1 MGVDTLLALADAIGR
16 HALLLFLT
24 LLATLLLLVFAAW
37 AGHLQVLPRARAGLP
52 RPALLLLYALA
63 GFGIVVAAAAVFAEF
78 AEQLDPAGAMARA
91 DEALAASI
99 GVHAAPATLHV
110 FALLTH
116 LGDPAWLTLLGAG
129 VALWLWWRRQR
140 ALALGWVL
148 ALGGNALLNPA
159 LKRIFERIRPVHEH
173 GLFSEMGFSF
183 PSGHTSGATVAYG
196 MMAYVALRTLPAA
209 WHLPAVLGATALA
222 FTVGCSRVFLQVH
235 YLSDVLAGF
244 ASGGAWLV
252 VCVMSVEASRHWRGA
267 RTLKK

>member
-24 LLATLLLLVFAAW
+24 LLAALLLLVLAAW
-37 AGHLQVLPRARAGLP
+37 ASHAQLPPQARTGLP
-52 RPALLLLYALA
+52 RPALLMLYALA
-63 GFGIVVAAAAVFAEF
+63 GFAVVVGAAAGFAQI

-99 GVHAAPATLHV
+99 GVHVAPATLHV

-116 LGDPAWLTLLGAG
+116 LGDPAWLALLAAG
-129 VALWLWWRRQR
+129 VALWLWSRRQR

-159 LKRIFERIRPVHEH
+159 LKRIFERVRPLHEH
-173 GLFSEMGFSF
+173 GLVSEMGFSF

-196 MMAYVALRTLPAA
+196 MLAYVALRTLPAA
-209 WHLPAVLGATALA
+209 WHMPAVLGATALA

-244 ASGGAWLV
+244 PSGGAWLV
-252 VCVMSVEASRHWRGA
+252 VCVMSVDASRHWRGA
-267 RTLKK
+267 RTLQK

>member
-1 MGVDTLLALADAIGR
+1 MSVEALLALADAIGR
-16 HALLLFLT
+16 HALPQF
-24 LLATLLLLVFAAW
+24 LLLLAALLLVVRVAW
-37 AGHLQVLPRARAGLP
+37 GGHAQMLPRARAGLP

-63 GFGIVVAAAAVFAEF
+63 GFAIVVGAASGFAEI
-78 AEQLDPAGAMARA
+78 AEHLDPVGAMARA

-129 VALWLWWRRQR
+129 VALWLWWRRR
-140 ALALGWVL
+140 RVLALGWVL

-159 LKRIFERIRPVHEH
+159 LKRIFERVRPVHDH

-196 MMAYVALRTLPAA
+196 MMAYVALRTLPPV
-209 WHLPAVLGATALA
+209 WHLPAVLSATAVA

-252 VCVMSVEASRHWRGA
+252 VCVMSAEASRHWRGA
-267 RTLKK
+267 RTLQK